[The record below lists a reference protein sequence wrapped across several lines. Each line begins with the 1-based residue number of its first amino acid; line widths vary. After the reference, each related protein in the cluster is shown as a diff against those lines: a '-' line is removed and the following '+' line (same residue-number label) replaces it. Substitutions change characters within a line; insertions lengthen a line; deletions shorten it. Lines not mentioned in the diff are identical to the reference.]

1 MAEPQVQLSV
11 REIRKSFPGKGGD
24 IPVLNGLNFDI
35 YEKDFVSI
43 ICPSGCGK
51 TNIFNVIAGLL
62 DADSGSLI
70 YRGEPVASLRGRI
83 GYMMQK
89 ELQFPWR
96 TVLQNVLLGLN
107 VRGVHEREAIDTAR
121 E

>member
-1 MAEPQVQLSV
+1 MEKYSAPVLACRLGNLWHGSCSLPREKESSMAEPQVQLSV

-43 ICPSGCGK
+43 IGPSGCGK
-51 TNIFNVIAGLL
+51 TTIFNVIAGLL
-62 DADSGSLI
+62 AADSGSLI

-83 GYMMQK
+83 DRK
-89 ELQFPWR
+89 S
-96 TVLQNVLLGLN
+96 VV
-107 VRGVHEREAIDTAR
+107 
-121 E
+121 